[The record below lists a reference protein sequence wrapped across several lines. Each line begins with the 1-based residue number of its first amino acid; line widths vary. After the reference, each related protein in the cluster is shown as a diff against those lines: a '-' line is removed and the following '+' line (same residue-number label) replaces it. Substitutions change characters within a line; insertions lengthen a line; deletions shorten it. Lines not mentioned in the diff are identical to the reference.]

1 MKWWVVF
8 LRGKGLF
15 FSTFII
21 LKPFSGVK
29 WLSSDFHTLLEGAQ
43 LRFFFK
49 EATMHCIVPFWKV

>member
-43 LRFFFK
+43 LRFFF
-49 EATMHCIVPFWKV
+49 